1 MSSTALAKN
10 RKTPG
15 VYVTEFPAFPPSIV
29 GVATAVPI
37 FIGYTASAADP
48 SSGKQMYM
56 QAVPLSS
63 MADYLSYFGGP
74 FDAQGAVYPGVAATA
89 AVAATPAVAAD
100 GDKPAV
106 PAVAAAPAKP
116 AIYDFQALST
126 SSADAKTLTS
136 VTNNYLVSTSAN
148 SSTDNGVLPL
158 FNLYAA
164 MELFFSNGGGNC
176 FVISVGNYWGDPT
189 LTANSGAPATPIK
202 VADLIDGLD
211 VANNTRGATMLVVP
225 EACMLAPVPATAST
239 SASYSD
245 YGNVVKT
252 MLQQA
257 ATLQDRVA
265 IIDLPGALD
274 PAFWSPDG
282 MTAQANYFFAAI
294 APAAAYFSYG
304 AAYGPALESSL
315 LSVSDVDY
323 TNLAGTTASQTLIN
337 NLLTSQAL
345 QQYPVGSDG
354 SYAPS
359 FVAIAARIAAAFP
372 AAGTLTAFGAPA
384 GVTSTVPSA
393 DKTPVNLLV
402 SMPAAAYTLP
412 ANPDAATRQAL
423 DQYLLNATPLLGNI
437 QQILANQLNVVP
449 PSGVLAGV
457 WAQNDANRGVWNA
470 PANISLNQ
478 IVAPKVQLSD
488 AQQGDFN
495 VPLNGN
501 AIDILRAVVNRGT
514 VVWGARTLDGNSL
527 DYRYIQV
534 RRTLNY
540 IEQSIK
546 TALQQFVFA
555 ANDGGTWATVTAAI
569 SNFLTQFWQ
578 AGGLMGDKASDA
590 FTVACGVPTT
600 MSGLDVLNGY
610 MIVNVTVQLIHP
622 AEFIELTFSQTM
634 QGA

>member
-15 VYVTEFPAFPPSIV
+15 VYITEFPAFPPSIV

-37 FIGYTASAADP
+37 FIGYTATAADP

-63 MADYLSYFGGP
+63 MADYVTYFGGP
-74 FDAQGAVYPGVAATA
+74 FDAQGAVTAGIA
-89 AVAATPAVAAD
+89 AVAAKAEVPAGADGTGGSPAVAAT
-100 GDKPAV
+100 
-106 PAVAAAPAKP
+106 P
-116 AIYDFQALST
+116 AIYDFQAQSST
-126 SSADAKTLTS
+126 VDGKTLSSA
-136 VTNNYLVSTSAN
+136 TNNYLVGTSYNSTTGA
-148 SSTDNGVLPL
+148 DVLPL

-164 MELFFSNGGGNC
+164 MQLFFANGGGNC
-176 FVISVGNYWGDPT
+176 FVISVANYWGST
-189 LTANSGAPATPIK
+189 SITAPAGAT
-202 VADLIDGLD
+202 VATISSDTLVAGLA
-211 VANNTRGATMLVVP
+211 VANTTSGGTMLVVP
-225 EACMLAPVPATAST
+225 DACMLAPATVGT
-239 SASYSD
+239 TVSYSS
-245 YGNVVKT
+245 YGAVVVA
-252 MLQQA
+252 MMQQA

-274 PAFWSPDG
+274 PAFWSPAG
-282 MTAQANYFFAAI
+282 MTTQAGYFFDAI
-294 APAAAYFSYG
+294 APAAANFSYG

-315 LSVSDVDY
+315 LAVSDIDY
-323 TNLAGTTASQTLIN
+323 GNLAGTPASQTLMN

-345 QQYPVGSDG
+345 SQYPVNSDG
-354 SYAPS
+354 TYAAS
-359 FVAIAARIAAAFP
+359 FTAIAARIAAAFP
-372 AAGTLTAFGAPA
+372 AAGTVAPFGTTT
-384 GVTSTVPSA
+384 GVTGTVASTG
-393 DKTPVNLLV
+393 TPAVNLLV
-402 SMPAAAYTLP
+402 SV
-412 ANPDAATRQAL
+412 AATGIYAPPTDDAGRQAL
-423 DQYLLNATPLLGNI
+423 DQYLLNATPLLGQI

-478 IVAPKVQLSD
+478 IISPKVQLTD

-634 QGA
+634 QGT

>member
-1 MSSTALAKN
+1 MSSTTLAKN

-15 VYVTEFPAFPPSIV
+15 VYITEFPAFPPSIV

-37 FIGYTASAADP
+37 FIGYTATAADP
-48 SSGKQMYM
+48 SSGKQMYL

-63 MADYLSYFGGP
+63 MADYDTYFGGP
-74 FDAQGAVYPGVAATA
+74 FDAQGAVTAGIA
-89 AVAATPAVAAD
+89 AVAAADGTDGSTAVAAT
-100 GDKPAV
+100 
-106 PAVAAAPAKP
+106 P
-116 AIYDFQALST
+116 AIYDFQALSST
-126 SSADAKTLTS
+126 VDGKTLSSA
-136 VTNNYLVSTSAN
+136 TNNYLVGTSHN
-148 SSTDNGVLPL
+148 SATAKPGTDVLPM

-164 MELFFSNGGGNC
+164 MKLFFANGGGNC
-176 FVISVGNYWGDPT
+176 FVISVANYWGST
-189 LTANSGAPATPIK
+189 SITAPAGAT
-202 VADLIDGLD
+202 VADISSDTLLAGLD
-211 VANNTRGATMLVVP
+211 VANTTSGGTMLVIP
-225 EACMLAPVPATAST
+225 DACMVPPVIVDDVP
-239 SASYSD
+239 SYSK
-245 YGNVVKT
+245 YGAVVVA
-252 MLQQA
+252 MMQQA

-274 PAFWSPDG
+274 PAFWSPAG
-282 MTAQANYFFAAI
+282 MTTQAGYFFDAI
-294 APAAAYFSYG
+294 APAAANFSYG

-315 LSVSDVDY
+315 LAASDIDY
-323 TNLAGTTASQTLIN
+323 GNLAGTPESQALIN

-345 QQYPVGSDG
+345 SLYPANLDG
-354 SYAPS
+354 TYTAS
-359 FVAIAARIAAAFP
+359 FTAIAARIAAAFP
-372 AAGTLTAFGAPA
+372 AGKPTAFPA
-384 GVTSTVPSA
+384 DSSVTGTVQSA
-393 DKTPVNLLV
+393 DKVPVNLLV
-402 SMPAAAYTLP
+402 SV
-412 ANPDAATRQAL
+412 AATGIYKPPTDDTGRQAL
-423 DQYLLNATPLLGNI
+423 DQYLLNATPLLGQV

-478 IVAPKVQLSD
+478 IISPKVQLND

-634 QGA
+634 QGT